1 MVVSVMVAGVELV
14 EKVQSIANVLLG
26 AVPLV
31 EKA

>member
-1 MVVSVMVAGVELV
+1 MSVMVAGVELV
-14 EKVQSIANVLLG
+14 VQSIANVLLG